1 MRTVT
6 RLAAAAGAVAISAC
20 GPAPREYP
28 LQGVVVAV
36 DRESREITIKH
47 DDIPR
52 FMPGM
57 TMPFKVR
64 DGRLLEGRVP
74 GDLVKG
80 TLVVEGADA
89 HLRTLERTGTAP
101 VPPPSTPTAPTGL
114 EPGELVP
121 DASFTDQQG
130 TTRRLSDWRGLA
142 LAVTF
147 IYTRCPL
154 PNYCPLMDQHF
165 KIIQDRVKSDDRLR
179 GRVRLLSVSFDPA
192 YDRPAVLDARA
203 RQLGAD
209 PALWSFVT
217 APATEI
223 ERFARQFGVSI
234 ARDNASAQEIVHNL
248 RTAVVASDGTLST
261 VLHGNEWTPGE
272 LLEEL
277 RKALRLARSTARSG
291 QALAPR

>member
-6 RLAAAAGAVAISAC
+6 RLAAAAGAVAISAS

-28 LQGVVVAV
+28 LLGVVVAV

-261 VLHGNEWTPGE
+261 VLRGNEWTPGE

>member
-64 DGRLLEGRVP
+64 DARLLEARVP

-261 VLHGNEWTPGE
+261 VLRGNEWTPGE